1 MSGEGGGGVVC
12 QVRDGGGVACQ
23 MRVEEMWWCYD

>member
-23 MRVEEMWWCYD
+23 VRVEKVWHVK